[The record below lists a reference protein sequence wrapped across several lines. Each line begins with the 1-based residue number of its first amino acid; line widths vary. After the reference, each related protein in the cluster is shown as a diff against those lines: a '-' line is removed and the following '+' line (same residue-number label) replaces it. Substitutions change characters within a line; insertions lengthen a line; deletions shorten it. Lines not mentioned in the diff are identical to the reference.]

1 MVYSK
6 TTWANDSSP
15 DIDETNL
22 NNIEDGIYK
31 AQDFDSGEHIG
42 DLPAARFSTNI
53 ETAIAGKNIVP
64 DTIVI
69 NNVTDEAGSIKIY
82 GKDSDVLILGDATHE
97 GGDVK
102 IYRDAS
108 GNLQLILDADAAS
121 NVKALSVYGGVVAEH
136 YLTVGTTSLS
146 TATQFYVAG
155 TGRTSSVMAASVFHA
170 DGGLVGRSD
179 NIASLPLNIRVSGTD
194 STNHAIKMQIDSQD
208 IFVVQATGDGAGG
221 ITLKAIGAFGVT
233 PQVQQAHIADADGTL
248 ADLTTKFNQLKADI
262 EGFGF
267 NAAS

>member
-6 TTWANDSSP
+6 TTWVNDSSP

-31 AQDFDSGEHIG
+31 AQDFGSGEHIG
-42 DLPAARFSTNI
+42 DIPAARISTNI
-53 ETAIAGKNIVP
+53 AAAILDKDIVP
-64 DTIVI
+64 KTIVLS
-69 NNVTDEAGSIKIY
+69 NVTDELGSLKIY
-82 GKDSDVLILGDATHE
+82 RKDADAIILGDATHE
-97 GGDVK
+97 GGDIS
-102 IYRDAS
+102 IYRDSS
-108 GNLQLILDADAAS
+108 GNKQFFLDADAAS
-121 NVKALSVYGGVVAEH
+121 NVLALSVYGGVVAQH
-136 YLTVGTTSLS
+136 HLTVGTTSLS
-146 TATQFYVAG
+146 TATNFYVAG

-179 NIASLPLNIRVSGTD
+179 NIASLPLNIRVSGTN
-194 STNHAIKMQIDSQD
+194 STDHAVKLQIDSQD
-208 IFVVQATGDGAGG
+208 IFVAQATGDGAGG
-221 ITLKAIGAFGVT
+221 ITNKAIGAFGVT

-248 ADLTTKFNQLKADI
+248 ADITTKFNQLKADI